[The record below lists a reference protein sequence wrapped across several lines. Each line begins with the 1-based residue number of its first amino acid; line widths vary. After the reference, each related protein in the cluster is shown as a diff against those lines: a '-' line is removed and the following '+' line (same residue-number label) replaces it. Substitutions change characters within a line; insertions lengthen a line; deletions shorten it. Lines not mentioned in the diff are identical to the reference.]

1 MQTTEQIKQ
10 SNKDILAFYKSQEQR
25 LRAQLK
31 LLEANLAA
39 EATAINA
46 QLAQGPEPKNAL
58 RAHGIPD
65 DIISQC
71 KFSGSS
77 KGVVV
82 EFPRV
87 TGKRAQPLHIP
98 PFTKPTESD
107 KQGLLKKTEEAIA
120 ELSKKILDN
129 KK

>member
-1 MQTTEQIKQ
+1 MIEEQIKQ
-10 SNKDILAFYKSQEQR
+10 TNRDILAFYKSQEQR

-31 LLEANLAA
+31 LLEAVLSA

-58 RAHGIPD
+58 RAHGVPD
-65 DIISQC
+65 DIIAQC

-77 KGVVV
+77 KGIVV
-82 EFPRV
+82 EFPRK
-87 TGKRAQPLHIP
+87 TGNKGIPIKIP
-98 PFTKPTESD
+98 PFTKPTEAD

-120 ELSKKILDN
+120 ELDKKILDN